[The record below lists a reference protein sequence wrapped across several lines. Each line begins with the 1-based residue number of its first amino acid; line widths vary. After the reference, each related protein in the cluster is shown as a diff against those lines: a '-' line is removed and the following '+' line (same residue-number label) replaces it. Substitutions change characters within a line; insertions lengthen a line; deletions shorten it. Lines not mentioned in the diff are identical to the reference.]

1 MKMAENMKK
10 QLNHSCDVLIIGGGS
25 AGLRAAIEAHD
36 AGANVIIIS
45 KSKKGDPHT
54 TLARGG
60 INAALGTMDP
70 EDNWM
75 IHAADTL
82 REGELLADYE
92 RVEVLC
98 KSAPDA
104 VNELVNWGARFHREN
119 DGRLTQRF
127 FGAHTY
133 RRTVFYEDWTGQEII
148 RVLMEQVNQR
158 KIEIID
164 DVYVLKLLKS
174 ADDVTAEGSSA
185 AAEGGIGEEVAR
197 GVLGIDLKRK
207 EIVIFECKS
216 LILATGG
223 YTRVY
228 SVSSSRITEN
238 YGEGMALAYEAGV
251 DLVDMEMVQFHPTG
265 MVWPEKA
272 VGTLAT
278 EAIRGEGG
286 ILLNS
291 KGERFMKNYYPERM
305 ELGPRDI
312 VARAN
317 YNEIISGRGTKHGG
331 VWLDITHLPK
341 EKILDRLPTMYE
353 QFQKLD
359 GIDISKEKMEVGPT
373 AHYSMGGVVVDIKCN
388 TKIKGL
394 FAAGE
399 VISQIHGANRLGGN
413 SLLDTVVFGKIAG
426 SQAARLAKE
435 VKEREK
441 TGETS
446 PPHIRRN
453 FNNEKKEIDDNGIF
467 IIKEPIKFRNKI
479 QELMKQTAGII
490 REQIKLQ
497 DGLKII
503 LELKNEFYSKDN
515 IIKEFKIDDDVDNNG
530 ENIVLTWQVKSSLI
544 ACEAIIRSAL
554 MRQESRG
561 AHYRSDFPKLNDE
574 KWKVNIYCRKEGGK
588 GVAEMVLSKQNVK
601 EIKGPLAKLF
611 KAHVK
616 AEHHREF
623 E

>member
-1 MKMAENMKK
+1 MAESNKKK
-10 QLNHSCDVLIIGGGS
+10 QSNRSCDVLIIGGGS

-36 AGANVIIIS
+36 VGAHVLIIS
-45 KSKKGDPHT
+45 KSRKGDPHT
-54 TLARGG
+54 VLARGG

-82 REGELLADYE
+82 REGAFLADYE

-98 KSAPDA
+98 KNAPGA
-104 VNELVNWGARFHREN
+104 VNELVNWGARFHREK

-133 RRTVFYEDWTGQEII
+133 RRTVFYKDWTGEEII
-148 RVLMEQVNQR
+148 RVLMEQVQQR

-164 DVYVLKLLKS
+164 NIYITKLLKS
-174 ADDVTAEGSSA
+174 VNVNGEGPA
-185 AAEGGIGEEVAR
+185 GEKEGEVEEEEVKGAI
-197 GVLGIDLKRK
+197 GIDIEKK
-207 EIVIFECKS
+207 EIVIFDCKS
-216 LILATGG
+216 LILAAGG

-228 SVSSSRITEN
+228 SVSSSRIFEN
-238 YGEGMALAYEAGV
+238 YGEGVALAYEAGA

-272 VGTLAT
+272 LGTLAT

-286 ILLNS
+286 RLLNS
-291 KGERFMKNYYPERM
+291 KNERFMKNYYPKRM

-317 YNEIISGRGTKHGG
+317 YNEIIAGRGTEHGG

-353 QFQKLD
+353 QFKNIA

-373 AHYSMGGVVVDIKCN
+373 AHYSMGGVVVDIKCR
-388 TKIKGL
+388 TKIRGL
-394 FAAGE
+394 FAVGE

-413 SLLDTVVFGKIAG
+413 SLLDTVVFGKIVG
-426 SQAARLAKE
+426 GEAARLAKE
-435 VKEREK
+435 LAEIKKTAGPSSQLQLNVNNQKEFE
-441 TGETS
+441 
-446 PPHIRRN
+446 
-453 FNNEKKEIDDNGIF
+453 DDHGIF
-467 IIKEPIKFRNKI
+467 IVKEPIKFRNEI
-479 QELMKQTAGII
+479 QELMKQNAGII
-490 REQIKLQ
+490 REETKLQ
-497 DGLKII
+497 NGLKRI

-515 IIKEFKIDDDVDNNG
+515 ILKEFKIDDDGNG
-530 ENIVLTWQVKSSLI
+530 ENVVLTWEVKSSLVV
-544 ACEAIIRSAL
+544 CEAIIRSAL

-561 AHYRSDFPKLNDE
+561 AHYRSDFPNLDDE
-574 KWKVNIYCRKEGGK
+574 KWKVNIYCRKEGA
-588 GVAEMVLSKQNVK
+588 AEMVLFKQNVK
-601 EIKGPLAKLF
+601 EIKGPLADLLQ
-611 KAHVK
+611 AHIK
-616 AEHHREF
+616 PEHHREF

>member
-1 MKMAENMKK
+1 LLNITYLKLTGYIKMAKDIKK
-10 QLNHSCDVLIIGGGS
+10 QPNRSCDVLIIGGGS

-36 AGANVIIIS
+36 AGAHVLIIA

-54 TLARGG
+54 VLARGG

-98 KSAPDA
+98 KNAPDA
-104 VNELVNWGARFHREN
+104 VNELVNWGARFHREK

-133 RRTVFYEDWTGQEII
+133 RRTVFYEDWTGEELV
-148 RVLMEQVNQR
+148 RVLMEQVSQR

-164 DVYVLKLLKS
+164 NVYITKLLKS
-174 ADDVTAEGSSA
+174 DDNVNETAE
-185 AAEGGIGEEVAR
+185 EGEVKGA
-197 GVLGIDLKRK
+197 LGIDIEKK

-216 LILATGG
+216 LILAAGG

-228 SVSSSRITEN
+228 AVSSSRIFEN
-238 YGEGMALAYEAGV
+238 YGEGVALAYEAGA
-251 DLVDMEMVQFHPTG
+251 DLIDMEMVQFHPTG

-272 VGTLAT
+272 SGTLAT

-312 VARAN
+312 VARAA
-317 YNEIISGRGTKHGG
+317 YNEIIAGRGTEHGG
-331 VWLDITHLPK
+331 VWLDITHIPK

-353 QFQKLD
+353 QFKNID

-373 AHYSMGGVVVDIKCN
+373 AHYSMGGVVVDIKCRT
-388 TKIKGL
+388 TKIRGL
-394 FAAGE
+394 FAVGE

-413 SLLDTVVFGKIAG
+413 SLLDTIVFGKIAG
-426 SQAARLAKE
+426 DEAAKLAKE
-435 VKEREK
+435 VEGDMEK
-441 TGETS
+441 TGRPS
-446 PPHIRRN
+446 SLQLN
-453 FNNEKKEIDDNGIF
+453 VDNNSSKEFDDDGVF
-467 IIKEPIKFRNKI
+467 IVKEPIRFRDEI
-479 QELMKQTAGII
+479 QELMKQNAGII
-490 REQIKLQ
+490 REETKLQ
-497 DGLKII
+497 KGLKRI
-503 LELKNEFYSKDN
+503 LELKKEFYSKDN
-515 IIKEFKIDDDVDNNG
+515 ILKEFKIDDDNNG
-530 ENIVLTWQVKSSLI
+530 EKNVVLTWEAKSSLV

-561 AHYRSDFPKLNDE
+561 AHYRSDFPNLDDE
-574 KWKVNIYCRKEGGK
+574 KWKVNIYCRKVGR
-588 GVAEMVLSKQNVK
+588 EMVLFKQNVK
-601 EIKGPLAKLF
+601 VIKGPLADLLEE
-611 KAHVK
+611 HVK
-616 AEHHREF
+616 PEHHREF

>member
-1 MKMAENMKK
+1 MAESMKK
-10 QLNHSCDVLIIGGGS
+10 KQSNRSCDVLIIGGGS

-36 AGANVIIIS
+36 VGAHVLIIS
-45 KSKKGDPHT
+45 KSGKGDPHT
-54 TLARGG
+54 VLARGG

-82 REGELLADYE
+82 REGAFLADYE

-98 KSAPDA
+98 KNAPGA
-104 VNELVNWGARFHREN
+104 VNELVNWGARFHREK

-133 RRTVFYEDWTGQEII
+133 RRTVFYKDWTGKEII
-148 RVLMEQVNQR
+148 RVLMEQVQQR

-164 DVYVLKLLKS
+164 NIYVTKLLKS
-174 ADDVTAEGSSA
+174 VNVNGEGPA
-185 AAEGGIGEEVAR
+185 GEKEGEGEEEEEEVKGAI
-197 GVLGIDLKRK
+197 GIDIEKK

-216 LILATGG
+216 LILAAGG

-228 SVSSSRITEN
+228 SVSSSRIFEN
-238 YGEGMALAYEAGV
+238 YGEGVALAYEAGA

-272 VGTLAT
+272 LGTLAT

-286 ILLNS
+286 KLLNS

-317 YNEIISGRGTKHGG
+317 YNEIVAGRGTEHGG

-353 QFQKLD
+353 QFKNIA
-359 GIDISKEKMEVGPT
+359 GIDISEEKMEVGPT
-373 AHYSMGGVVVDIKCN
+373 AHYSMGGVVVDIKCR
-388 TKIKGL
+388 TKIRGL
-394 FAAGE
+394 FAVGE

-413 SLLDTVVFGKIAG
+413 SLLDTVVFGKIVG
-426 SQAARLAKE
+426 GEAARLAKE
-435 VKEREK
+435 LAEIKKTAGPSSQLQLNVNNQKEFE
-441 TGETS
+441 
-446 PPHIRRN
+446 
-453 FNNEKKEIDDNGIF
+453 DDHGIF
-467 IIKEPIKFRNKI
+467 IVKEPIKFRNEI
-479 QELMKQTAGII
+479 QEVMKQNAGII
-490 REQIKLQ
+490 REETKLQ
-497 DGLKII
+497 NGLKRI

-515 IIKEFKIDDDVDNNG
+515 ILKEFKIDDDDGNG
-530 ENIVLTWQVKSSLI
+530 ENVVLTWEVKSSLVV
-544 ACEAIIRSAL
+544 CEAIIRSAL

-561 AHYRSDFPKLNDE
+561 AHYRSDFPNLDDE
-574 KWKVNIYCRKEGGK
+574 KWKVNIYCRKEGS
-588 GVAEMVLSKQNVK
+588 EMVLFKQNVK
-601 EIKGPLAKLF
+601 EIKGPLADLLQ
-611 KAHVK
+611 AHIK
-616 AEHHREF
+616 PEHHREF